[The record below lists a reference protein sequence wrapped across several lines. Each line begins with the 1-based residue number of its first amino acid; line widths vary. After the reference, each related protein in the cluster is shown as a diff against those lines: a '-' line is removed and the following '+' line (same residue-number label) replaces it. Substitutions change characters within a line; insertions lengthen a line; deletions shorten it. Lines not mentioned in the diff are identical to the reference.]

1 MSPGAYSKNG
11 WVEVYCRVRRGRKNP
26 IALEYFVAIPDLE
39 QAQIIAAAKLV
50 GADEITRE
58 QLSGSELRR
67 LAIKDGEVA
76 FR

>member
-1 MSPGAYSKNG
+1 VLLAAVGKPATD
-11 WVEVYCRVRRGRKNP
+11 
-26 IALEYFVAIPDLE
+26 PDLE

-50 GADEITRE
+50 GADEITTE

-67 LAIKDGEVA
+67 LAIKDGEAA